1 VRPRLLEVTR
11 AILAEGHDDRVWFA
25 VRGAIGGGPA
35 PDPDLVQLEI
45 DLRPQGAGELIR
57 TYVFNPTYKFRN
69 QAGPEGKAE
78 STQAY
83 EMACTLGEESA
94 ADPIA
99 FEAVAAELVRTRETQ
114 AIAFGEGYARKSADL
129 DADWA
134 RLTRIIA
141 GADRYA
147 DPALL
152 QGFLRGA
159 QARAPEKIGPWLDAA
174 IETPGVAEHLSALQI
189 TAGVDAAGLA
199 RWVRLIEED
208 RIPLLFFKMGG
219 APLDG
224 FDAEAIRPF
233 VMALAAAPE
242 GLPIAVDVL
251 SMRLHDVP
259 EAQVSEGF
267 RSLGRD
273 LLAAFTF
280 DGRAETMVDHHLS
293 QLVKTCLVGDA
304 GDAVARK
311 LATALKAAA
320 LETGGHS
327 LNYPSLVRALFE
339 QQPVAA
345 LEVLVVADEVWH
357 EIEDL
362 VLGHDADP
370 EDVALIERQ
379 PISGLDEDAA
389 RAWWAV
395 DRAER
400 GPRLA
405 LAVPYALPGEDG
417 ELVWRPL
424 ASDLLDT
431 DAGPEVLDAF
441 FHRFF
446 PMSGWGSPGDRYV
459 LRRPLLTVP
468 LVHPRVE
475 IADAA
480 RVLIPVLD
488 QRVQKYAGMAFF
500 NEDQAFE

>member
-1 VRPRLLEVTR
+1 VTR
-11 AILAEGHDDRVWFA
+11 AILAEGHDDRVWFS
-25 VRGAIGGGPA
+25 VRGAIGTGSA
-35 PDPDLVQLEI
+35 RDSDLVQLEI
-45 DLRPQGAGELIR
+45 DLRPQGAGDLIR

-78 STQAY
+78 SAQAY
-83 EMACTLGEESA
+83 EMARILGEQSA
-94 ADPIA
+94 ADPVA
-99 FEAVAAELVRTRETQ
+99 FEPVAAELIRTRDTQ
-114 AIAFGEGYARKSADL
+114 AIAFGEGYARKSSDL
-129 DADWA
+129 DAEWA
-134 RLTRIIA
+134 RLTRILA
-141 GADRYA
+141 GADKYA

-174 IETPGVAEHLSALQI
+174 VEMPGVSTHLSALQI

-208 RIPLLFFKMGG
+208 RIPLLFFQMAG
-219 APLDG
+219 APLEA
-224 FDAEAIRPF
+224 FEAEAIRPF
-233 VMALAAAPE
+233 VMALANAPE
-242 GLPIAVDVL
+242 GLPIAIDVL
-251 SMRLHDVP
+251 SMRLYDVP
-259 EAQVSEGF
+259 DIQVSDGF
-267 RSLGRD
+267 RRLGRD

-280 DGRAETMVDHHLS
+280 DGRAETMIDHHMS
-293 QLVKTCLVGDA
+293 QLVKICLVGPD

-311 LATALKAAA
+311 LAMALKAAA
-320 LETGGHS
+320 LKTGGHR

-339 QQPVAA
+339 QHPIAT
-345 LEVLVVADEVWH
+345 LEALVVNDAVWH

-370 EDVALIERQ
+370 EDVSLVERQ
-379 PISGLDEDAA
+379 PISGLDEATA
-389 RAWWAV
+389 RAWWAI
-395 DRAER
+395 DPAER

-405 LAVPYALPGEDG
+405 LAVPYALPGEAG
-417 ELVWRPL
+417 VLVWRPL
-424 ASDLLDT
+424 ARDLLDS

-459 LRRPLLTVP
+459 LRRPLLTV
-468 LVHPRVE
+468 LLDHPRAE
-475 IADAA
+475 IAAAA

-488 QRVQKYAGMAFF
+488 QRVQRYAGMALF